1 MEALHYL
8 LGNERT
14 FQINVNSIN
23 QDVFSQ
29 QAADNALFFL
39 LFLFFPP
46 YQQLKRVFKNVL
58 YLAESIIRTF
68 DFEKMNGLIDE
79 PFNLEGECNKQWNVK
94 IGLYKD
100 TVNNNAIYHASPS
113 VWQMC
118 KLEFL
123 PCVITCLLY
132 TCVKENFFS
141 ATLRLLLLSLWD
153 DWYITERKKSEKIRI
168 RIIFHVDWN
177 IMLKLT

>member
-1 MEALHYL
+1 M
-8 LGNERT
+8 NELFKLMWIQLTRM
-14 FQINVNSIN
+14 F
-23 QDVFSQ
+23 FSQ

-39 LFLFFPP
+39 LFLFSPP

-123 PCVITCLLY
+123 PCVITCLHL
-132 TCVKENFFS
+132 CEGKFFFCYIEV
-141 ATLRLLLLSLWD
+141 ALTFPLRWLI
-153 DWYITERKKSEKIRI
+153 YHRKKKSEKIRI

>member
-79 PFNLEGECNKQWNVK
+79 PFNLEGECNKQ
-94 IGLYKD
+94 
-100 TVNNNAIYHASPS
+100 
-113 VWQMC
+113 
-118 KLEFL
+118 
-123 PCVITCLLY
+123 
-132 TCVKENFFS
+132 
-141 ATLRLLLLSLWD
+141 
-153 DWYITERKKSEKIRI
+153 
-168 RIIFHVDWN
+168 
-177 IMLKLT
+177 

>member
-1 MEALHYL
+1 M
-8 LGNERT
+8 
-14 FQINVNSIN
+14 
-23 QDVFSQ
+23 
-29 QAADNALFFL
+29 FFL
-39 LFLFFPP
+39 SKLPIMHFSFFFFFFFPP

-113 VWQMC
+113 VWQIC

-132 TCVKENFFS
+132 TCVKEIFFS

>member
-1 MEALHYL
+1 M
-8 LGNERT
+8 
-14 FQINVNSIN
+14 NSIN

-29 QAADNALFFL
+29 QAAHNALFFL

-79 PFNLEGECNKQWNVK
+79 LFNLEGECNKQWNVK

-113 VWQMC
+113 VWQIC

-132 TCVKENFFS
+132 TCVKKIFFFCHTEVVLNFP
-141 ATLRLLLLSLWD
+141 LKWLIYYRK
-153 DWYITERKKSEKIRI
+153 KKSEKIRI
-168 RIIFHVDWN
+168 RIIFHLDWN